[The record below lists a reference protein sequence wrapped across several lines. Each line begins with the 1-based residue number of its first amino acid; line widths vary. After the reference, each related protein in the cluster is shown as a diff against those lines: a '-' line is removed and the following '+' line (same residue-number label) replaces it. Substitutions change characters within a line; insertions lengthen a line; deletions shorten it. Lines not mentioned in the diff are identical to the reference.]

1 MYKVK
6 KSELEKKLKNLGW
19 FLKRQGSN
27 HEIWTNG
34 EDTEAVPR
42 HNEINEHLAR
52 KIIRNVKNNPAKED

>member
-1 MYKVK
+1 MK

-52 KIIRNVKNNPAKED
+52 KIIRNVKNNPPRED